1 MKLNPKTIIWTAVS
15 TIALVLVL
23 YFASGALESYL
34 SLGSTIDSI
43 NSLKSQGSFLEKL
56 VSEQNY
62 MTSGISNILRKAIV
76 YAVVSGISADTIVLL
91 LLLPVVAAFIA
102 AVRHIVGLRGFGI
115 LLPAALSVVF
125 VSIGPIVGIG
135 LFLLIITVSTSMR
148 FFLRS
153 AKIRLQYL
161 PRMSLLVWAVC
172 LVVLGLLF
180 MAPVF
185 GSHSFSSVSI
195 FPVLILVLLSEDFT
209 RVQLGKNIKAAV
221 KITAETLLLALFSYL
236 ILTSNSLQVFAVQ
249 KPEILVLSVALINYA
264 VGKYVGLRFMEYWR
278 FRKLIRSK

>member
-209 RVQLGKNIKAAV
+209 RVQLGKNVKAAV